1 MIGWDE
7 PKWIVVIYYSYIYIY
22 YIVLYSSDSCSR
34 FMSFVLFQSELVATL
49 KTHSGDPFSE
59 ADRMAMA
66 QLDTSTNSALLM
78 GVHY

>member
-1 MIGWDE
+1 
-7 PKWIVVIYYSYIYIY
+7 
-22 YIVLYSSDSCSR
+22 
-34 FMSFVLFQSELVATL
+34 MSFVLFQSELVAAL